1 MKAFAVPVLALVE
14 LRGAVAVV
22 IVRCLETEVLARSFL
37 AHCAVTR
44 RLTFFAVGKPVR
56 HPSWAIVEMMAA
68 EKVVARLLPM
78 AEVHQ

>member
-44 RLTFFAVGKPVR
+44 RLTFFAVGKPAH
-56 HPSWAIVEMMAA
+56 HPSLATVEWAIVEVMAV
-68 EKVVARLLPM
+68 EKVVAR
-78 AEVHQ
+78 